1 MKICIKTPMDCTA
14 AELSDFETL
23 VRAGGEVVGDGLLQ
37 RILGAS
43 HLIFLRDASG
53 ELAGVSAIKRPP
65 LQYREHIF
73 SRAQA
78 TVPAAR
84 HPVELGWSYI
94 VPAHRGKGLSKLL
107 IETRLSYTGGDL
119 AYATMRADNE
129 PAQRAL
135 ARYCFEREGIPW
147 RSTRG
152 EYDLVLF
159 IRHGP
164 TK

>member
-1 MKICIKTPMDCTA
+1 MKIRIKTPMDCTA
-14 AELSDFETL
+14 SELSDFEAL

-37 RILGAS
+37 RILGAE
-43 HLIFLRDASG
+43 HLVFLRDASG
-53 ELAGVSAIKRPP
+53 ELAGVSALKRPP

-73 SRAQA
+73 SCAKA

-84 HPVELGWSYI
+84 HPVEFGWSYI
-94 VPAHRGKGLSKLL
+94 VPAHRGKGLSRLL
-107 IETRLSYTGGDL
+107 VETRLSYTGGDL

-129 PAQRAL
+129 PPQRAM
-135 ARYCFEREGIPW
+135 ARHGFQRQGIPW

-159 IRHGP
+159 IQHGI
-164 TK
+164 TE

>member
-14 AELSDFETL
+14 SELSEFEAL
-23 VRAGGEVVGDGLLQ
+23 VRAGGEVIGDGLLQ

-43 HLIFLRDASG
+43 HLVFLRDDSG
-53 ELAGVSAIKRPP
+53 ELAGISALKRPP

-78 TVPAAR
+78 TVPAAQ
-84 HPVELGWSYI
+84 HPVEFGWSYI
-94 VPAHRGKGLSKLL
+94 VPAHRGKGLSRLL
-107 IETRLSYTGGDL
+107 VATRLSYTGGDL
-119 AYATMRADNE
+119 AYATVRADNE
-129 PAQRAL
+129 PPQRAL
-135 ARYCFEREGIPW
+135 ARHGFEREGIPW

-152 EYDLVLF
+152 EKNLVLL
-159 IRHGP
+159 IQRGI